1 MRAPTMTRRY
11 VAASLLLVGA
21 LATAC
26 DSLEQNPV
34 ATSSKDAVFGSES
47 GLALY
52 TNSFYNWMPDANNV
66 TQSESMTDYAARR
79 DVPQFIRPGV
89 YTPRVNDITASGQYE
104 VVALGGNVN
113 WQWTTLRSINYFLEN
128 NNNEAIP
135 EKTRA
140 NYNGIARFFR
150 AWFYFEKVKR
160 YGDVPWIDKALTV
173 DDPTLYGPRDPRT
186 VVMDHVLEDLDYAIA
201 NITNTNEGTRT
212 LITKDVALALKS
224 RVALFEGTFR
234 KYHPEFGLQASA
246 DKWLNESANAAKVLI
261 DSKRYSLY
269 TGSGPTDS
277 YRQVF
282 IRDVPIAQEV
292 LLTNLQSTA
301 LAVRHMANWI
311 FTSATTGVR
320 FSFIRPFIHTYLNI
334 DGTPFTNTPGYQTM
348 TFQQETKNRDRRLQ
362 QTIRTPGYRR
372 IQAGAQIAGPPAFT
386 YTYTGYQPIKWS
398 VDDVAMDGGSLNT
411 NAVHLFRYAEVL
423 LNYAEAKAELNQITA
438 ADWAATVGA
447 LRSRAG
453 ITGGLTALPTVA
465 DPYLQTVYFP
475 GITNPV
481 ILEIRRER
489 GIELAMEGLRF
500 YDIIRWARGPLMEM
514 EWRGIYV
521 PAANT
526 NIDLDENGTPDV
538 NFMFTNIPTN
548 QRVAG
553 VTYISVAGT
562 DFKLANG
569 TSGEI
574 VWRND
579 IPRKWDQKLYLYPIP
594 EADLLTNPAL
604 KQNPGW

>member
-1 MRAPTMTRRY
+1 MIRRY
-11 VAASLLLVGA
+11 ISLSLLLAGVLTA
-21 LATAC
+21 AC

-34 ATSSKDAVFGSES
+34 ATSSKSAVFGSES

-52 TNSFYNWMPDANNV
+52 VNSFYNWMPDANNI
-66 TQSESMTDYAARR
+66 TQSESMSDYAARR
-79 DVPQFIRPGV
+79 DVPQFIRAGV
-89 YTPRVNDITASGQYE
+89 YNPRVNDLTSSGQYE

-128 NNNEAIP
+128 NTNEVVP
-135 EKTRA
+135 ERTRA
-140 NYNGIARFFR
+140 HYNGIARFFR

-160 YGDVPWIDKALTV
+160 YGDVPWLDKPLGV
-173 DDPTLYGPRDPRT
+173 DDPALYGGRDSRA
-186 VVMDHVLEDLDYAIA
+186 VVMDRILEDLDYAIA
-201 NITNTNEGTRT
+201 NITATNEASRT
-212 LITKDVALALKS
+212 LVTKDVALALKS

-246 DKWLNESANAAKVLI
+246 DRFLNESANAAKVLI

-269 TGSGPTDS
+269 TGSGTSDS

-282 IRDVPIAQEV
+282 IREVPIAQEV
-292 LLTNLQSTA
+292 LLTNVQSTA
-301 LAVRHMANWI
+301 LAVRHIANWI

-334 DGTPFTNTPGYQTM
+334 DGTPFTNTPGYQTK
-348 TFQQETKNRDRRLQ
+348 TFQEETKNRDRRLN

-372 IQAGAQIAGPPAFT
+372 VQSGTQVFAPPAFS

-398 VDDVAMDGGSLNT
+398 TDDASMDGGSLNT

-423 LNYAEAKAELNQITA
+423 LNYAEAKAELNQLTA
-438 ADWAATVGA
+438 ADWALTVGA
-447 LRSRAG
+447 LRARAG
-453 ITGGLTALPTVA
+453 ITGGLTALPTVV
-465 DPYLQTVYFP
+465 DPYLSTVYFP
-475 GITNPV
+475 GVSDPV
-481 ILEIRRER
+481 ILEVRRDR
-489 GIELAMEGLRF
+489 GIELAMEGFRF
-500 YDIIRWARGPLMEM
+500 YDIVRWARGSLMEM

-526 NIDLDENGTPDV
+526 LIDLDESGTPDV
-538 NFMFTNIPTN
+538 YFMTVNVPTA

-574 VWRND
+574 VWRSD
-579 IPRKWDQKLYLYPIP
+579 IPRKWEQKNYLYPIP
-594 EADLLTNPAL
+594 EGDLLTNPEL

>member
-1 MRAPTMTRRY
+1 MTRQLARC
-11 VAASLLLVGA
+11 LLLAGA
-21 LATAC
+21 LVAGC

-34 ATSSKDAVFGSES
+34 ATSSNDAVFGSEN

-52 TNSFYNWMPDANNV
+52 TNSFYNWMPDANNLL
-66 TQSESMTDYAARR
+66 QSESMTDYSARR
-79 DVPQFIRPGV
+79 DVPQLIRPGV
-89 YTPRVNDITASGQYE
+89 YTARTADLTASGQYE
-104 VVALGGNVN
+104 VVALGGDVN
-113 WQWTTLRSINYFLEN
+113 WRWNTLRSINYFLASNTNQNVLERVRN
-128 NNNEAIP
+128 NH
-135 EKTRA
+135 
-140 NYNGIARFFR
+140 NGIARFFR

-160 YGDVPWIDKALTV
+160 YGDVPWIDKPLDVADSLL
-173 DDPTLYGPRDPRT
+173 LYGGRDSRT

-201 NITNTNEGTRT
+201 NISATNENSRT

-234 KYHPEFGLQASA
+234 KYHPEAGLQGTA
-246 DKWLNESANAAKVLI
+246 DKWLNESANAAKVLM

-269 TGSGPTDS
+269 TGSGTADS

-282 IRDVPIAQEV
+282 VRDAPVTQEV
-292 LLTNLQSTA
+292 ILTNTQSTT
-301 LAVRHMANWI
+301 LGVRHMANWI

-320 FSFIRPFIHTYLNI
+320 FSFIRQFINTYLNI
-334 DGTPFTNTPGYQTM
+334 DGTPFTNVAGYQTK
-348 TFQQETKNRDRRLQ
+348 TFQEETKGRDARLS
-362 QTIRTPGYRR
+362 QTIRTPGYKRL
-372 IQAGAQIAGPPAFT
+372 QAGSPIAGPPAFT
-386 YTYTGYQPIKWS
+386 YTYTGYHPIKWS
-398 VDDVAMDGGSLNT
+398 VDDVAMDGGQLNT

-423 LNYAEAKAELNQITA
+423 LNYAEAKAELGQLTA
-438 ADWAATVGA
+438 ADWAATIGA
-447 LRSRAG
+447 LRARAG
-453 ITGGLTALPTVA
+453 ITGGLTALPTTV
-465 DPYLQTVYFP
+465 DPYLQSVYFP
-475 GITNPV
+475 DVSNPV

-500 YDIIRWARGPLMEM
+500 YDIVRWKHGELMEM

-538 NFMFTNIPTN
+538 NFFTVNPTT
-548 QRVAG
+548 RVNG

-574 VWRND
+574 VWRSD
-579 IPRKWDQKLYLYPIP
+579 IPRKWDQKDYLYPIP
-594 EADLLTNPAL
+594 ESDLLTNPNL

>member
-1 MRAPTMTRRY
+1 MTRRY
-11 VAASLLLVGA
+11 IPLCFALAGA
-21 LATAC
+21 LLAGC

-34 ATSSKDAVFGSES
+34 ATSSKDAVFSSEN

-52 TNSFYNWMPDANNV
+52 VNSFYNWMPDANNI
-66 TQSESMTDYAARR
+66 TQSESMSDYAARR
-79 DVPQFIRPGV
+79 DVPQFIRPGA
-89 YTPRVNDITASGQYE
+89 YSPRVNDLTSSGQYE

-113 WQWTTLRSINYFLEN
+113 WQWTTLRSINYFLAN
-128 NNNEAIP
+128 NTDETVP
-135 EKTRA
+135 QRA
-140 NYNGIARFFR
+140 RDNYNGIARFFR

-160 YGDVPWIDKALTV
+160 YGDVPWIDKPLAV
-173 DDPTLYGPRDPRT
+173 EDPALYGGRDSRS
-186 VVMDHVLEDLDYAIA
+186 VVMDKIMEDLDFAIA
-201 NITNTNEGTRT
+201 NITATNEGSRT
-212 LITKDVALALKS
+212 LITKDVALALKA

-234 KYHPEFGLQASA
+234 KYHPEFGLQSSA
-246 DKWLNESANAAKVLI
+246 PKFLNEAASSAKVLI

-269 TGSGPTDS
+269 TGSGVNDS

-282 IRDVPIAQEV
+282 IREAPITQEV
-292 LLTNLQSTA
+292 LLTNVQSTA

-320 FSFIRPFIHTYLNI
+320 FSFIRPFINTYLNI
-334 DGTPFTNTPGYQTM
+334 DGTPFTDLAGYQTK
-348 TFQQETKNRDRRLQ
+348 TFQEETQNRDRRLN

-372 IQAGAQIAGPPAFT
+372 VQSGAQVFAPPAFT

-398 VDDVAMDGGSLNT
+398 TDDASMDGGSLNT

-423 LNYAEAKAELNQITA
+423 LNYAEAKAELGQLTDA
-438 ADWAATVGA
+438 EWATTVGA
-447 LRSRAG
+447 LRARAG
-453 ITGGLTALPTVA
+453 ITGGIATKPTVV
-465 DPYLQTVYFP
+465 DPYLKAVYFP
-475 GITNPV
+475 DISDPV
-481 ILEIRRER
+481 ILEIRRDR
-489 GIELAMEGLRF
+489 GIELAMEGFRF
-500 YDIIRWARGPLMEM
+500 YDVVRWARGPLMEM

-521 PAANT
+521 PQANT
-526 NIDLDENGTPDV
+526 NIDLDLNGTPDV
-538 NFMFTNIPTN
+538 NFMAVNIPTN

-553 VTYISVAGT
+553 VTYISVSGA

-574 VWRND
+574 VWRSD

-594 EADLLTNPAL
+594 ESDLLTNPEL

>member
-1 MRAPTMTRRY
+1 MTRRILT
-11 VAASLLLVGA
+11 VSLLLAGA
-21 LATAC
+21 LAAGC

-34 ATSSKDAVFGSES
+34 ATSSKSAVFGSEN

-52 TNSFYNWMPDANNV
+52 TNSFYDWMPNANNLL
-66 TQSESMTDYAARR
+66 QSESMSDYAARR

-89 YTPRVNDITASGQYE
+89 YNPRVNDITASGQYE

-113 WQWTTLRSINYFLEN
+113 WQWTTLRSINYFLAN
-128 NNNEAIP
+128 NTNEAIP
-135 EKTRA
+135 ERVRN

-160 YGDVPWIDKALTV
+160 YGDVPWIDKPLDV
-173 DDPTLYGPRDPRT
+173 EDPALYGPRDSRT
-186 VVMDHVLEDLDYAIA
+186 VVMDKVLEDLDYAIA
-201 NITNTNEGTRT
+201 NISATNDASRT
-212 LITKDVALALKS
+212 LVTKDVALALKS

-234 KYHPEFGLQASA
+234 KYHPEFSLQGTA
-246 DKWLNESANAAKVLI
+246 DKWLNEAVTSSKALI
-261 DSKRYSLY
+261 DGNRYSLY
-269 TGSGPTDS
+269 TGSGTGDS
-277 YRQVF
+277 YRQLF

-292 LLTNLQSTA
+292 MLTNLQSTP

-320 FSFIRPFIHTYLNI
+320 FSFIRPFINTYLNI
-334 DGTPFTNTPGYQTM
+334 DGTPFTDTPGYQTK
-348 TFQQETKNRDRRLQ
+348 TFQEETKNRDRRLS
-362 QTIRTPGYRR
+362 QTIRTPGYKR
-372 IQAGAQIAGPPAFT
+372 IQSGAQIPGPPAFT

-423 LNYAEAKAELNQITA
+423 LNYAEARAELGQITN
-438 ADWAATVGA
+438 ADWALTVGA
-447 LRSRAG
+447 LRARAG
-453 ITGGLTALPTVA
+453 ITGGLTTLPTVA
-465 DPYLQTVYFP
+465 DPYLTSVYFP

-481 ILEIRRER
+481 ILEIRRDR

-500 YDIIRWARGPLMEM
+500 YDIVRWARGPLMEM

-521 PAANT
+521 PQANQ

-553 VTYISVAGT
+553 VTYIAVSGQ

-579 IPRKWDQKLYLYPIP
+579 VPRKWEQKNYLYPIP
-594 EADLLTNPAL
+594 EGDLLTNPEL

>member
-1 MRAPTMTRRY
+1 MTRRFFS
-11 VAASLLLVGA
+11 VSLLLAGV
-21 LATAC
+21 LAAGC

-34 ATSSKDAVFGSES
+34 ATSSKDAVFGSEN

-52 TNSFYNWMPDANNV
+52 ANSFYNWMPDANNLL
-66 TQSESMTDYAARR
+66 QSESMSDYAARR

-89 YTPRVNDITASGQYE
+89 YNPRVADITASGQYE

-113 WQWTTLRSINYFLEN
+113 WQWTTLRSINYFLAN
-128 NNNEAIP
+128 NTNEAIP
-135 EKTRA
+135 ERVRN

-160 YGDVPWIDKALTV
+160 YGDVPWIDKALGV
-173 DDPTLYGPRDPRT
+173 DDPALYGPRDSRAA
-186 VVMDHVLEDLDYAIA
+186 VMDKVLEDLDYAIA
-201 NITNTNEGTRT
+201 NISATNEASRT

-234 KYHPEFGLQASA
+234 KYHPEFGLQGTA
-246 DKWLNESANAAKVLI
+246 DKWLNEAVSASKVLI
-261 DSKRYSLY
+261 DGKRYSLY
-269 TGSGPTDS
+269 TGSGTADS
-277 YRQVF
+277 YRQLF

-292 LLTNLQSTA
+292 LLTNVQSTP

-320 FSFIRPFIHTYLNI
+320 FSFIRPFINTYLNI
-334 DGTPFTNTPGYQTM
+334 DGTPFTNTPGYQTK
-348 TFQQETKNRDRRLQ
+348 TFQEETKNRDRRLS
-362 QTIRTPGYRR
+362 QTIRTPGYKR
-372 IQAGAQIAGPPAFT
+372 IQSGAQIPGPPAFT

-423 LNYAEAKAELNQITA
+423 LNYAEAKAELGQLTDA
-438 ADWAATVGA
+438 EWALTVGA
-447 LRSRAG
+447 LRARAG
-453 ITGGLTALPTVA
+453 ITGGLTTLPTVA
-465 DPYLQTVYFP
+465 DPYLTSVYFP
-475 GITNPV
+475 GITSPV
-481 ILEIRRER
+481 ILEVRRER

-500 YDIIRWARGPLMEM
+500 YDIVRWARGPLMEL

-521 PAANT
+521 PQANQ

-538 NFMFTNIPTN
+538 NFMATNIPTN

-553 VTYISVAGT
+553 VTYISVSGT

-579 IPRKWDQKLYLYPIP
+579 IPRKWDQKNYLYPIP
-594 EADLLTNPAL
+594 EGDLLTNPQL

>member
-1 MRAPTMTRRY
+1 MTRRHLPL
-11 VAASLLLVGA
+11 ALLLAGA
-21 LATAC
+21 LAAGC

-34 ATSSKDAVFGSES
+34 ATSSKAAVFGSEN

-52 TNSFYNWMPDANNV
+52 ANSFYNWMPDANNI

-89 YTPRVNDITASGQYE
+89 YSPRVTDITASGQYE
-104 VVALGGNVN
+104 VVALGGDVN
-113 WQWTTLRSINYFLEN
+113 WRWNTLRSINYFLAN
-128 NNNEAIP
+128 NTGP
-135 EKTRA
+135 EVSDVRRA

-160 YGDVPWIDKALTV
+160 YGDVPWIDKPLDVSDSTI
-173 DDPTLYGPRDPRT
+173 LYGGRDSRT

-201 NITNTNEGTRT
+201 NIASTNEGTRT

-234 KYHPEFGLQASA
+234 KYHPEANLQSTA
-246 DKWLNESANAAKVLI
+246 DKWLNESANAAKVLM
-261 DSKRYSLY
+261 DSRRYSLY
-269 TGSGPTDS
+269 TGSGVADS

-282 IRDVPIAQEV
+282 IREAPVTQEV
-292 LLTNLQSTA
+292 LLTNVQSTA
-301 LAVRHMANWI
+301 LAVRHQANWI

-320 FSFIRPFIHTYLNI
+320 FSFIRQFIHTYLNI
-334 DGTPFTNTPGYQTM
+334 DGTPFTNVPGYQTK
-348 TFQQETKNRDRRLQ
+348 TFQEETKGRDARLA
-362 QTIRTPGYRR
+362 QTIRTPGYKRL
-372 IQAGAQIAGPPAFT
+372 QSGSQIPGPPAFT
-386 YTYTGYQPIKWS
+386 YTYTGYHPIKWS

-423 LNYAEAKAELNQITA
+423 LNYAEAKAELGQITA

-447 LRSRAG
+447 TRARAG
-453 ITGGLTALPTVA
+453 ITGGLTALPTVV

-500 YDIIRWARGPLMEM
+500 YDIVRWSRGQLMEL

-521 PAANT
+521 PQANQ

-538 NFMFTNIPTN
+538 YFYTVNPANRP
-548 QRVAG
+548 AG
-553 VTYISVAGT
+553 ITFISVTGT

-579 IPRKWDQKLYLYPIP
+579 IPRKWDQKNYLYPIP
-594 EADLLTNPAL
+594 ESDLLTNPNL

>member
-1 MRAPTMTRRY
+1 MTRRY
-11 VAASLLLVGA
+11 ITLCLLLVGA
-21 LATAC
+21 LASGC

-34 ATSSKDAVFGSES
+34 ATSSKDAVFGSEN

-52 TNSFYNWMPDANNV
+52 ANSFYNWMPDANNI
-66 TQSESMTDYAARR
+66 TSAESMSDYAARR

-89 YTPRVNDITASGQYE
+89 YNSRVTDLTSTGQYE

-113 WQWTTLRSINYFLEN
+113 WQWTTLRSINYFLVN
-128 NNNEAIP
+128 NTDEAVL
-135 EKTRA
+135 ERVRN

-160 YGDVPWIDKALTV
+160 YGDVPWIDKPLDVT
-173 DDPTLYGPRDPRT
+173 DSTLYRGRDSRT
-186 VVMDHVLEDLDYAIA
+186 VVMDHVLEDLDFAIA
-201 NITNTNEGTRT
+201 NITSTNEGSRS

-234 KYHPEFGLQASA
+234 KYHPEVALQNTA
-246 DKWLNESANAAKVLI
+246 DKWLNESASAAKALM

-292 LLTNLQSTA
+292 LLTAVQSTT
-301 LAVRHMANWI
+301 LAVRHQANWI
-311 FTSATTGVR
+311 YTSATTGVR
-320 FSFIRPFIHTYLNI
+320 FSFIRQFIHTYLNI
-334 DGTPFTNTPGYQTM
+334 DGTPFTDVAGYQTK
-348 TFQQETKNRDRRLQ
+348 TFQDETKNRDRRLS
-362 QTIRTPGYRR
+362 QTIRTPGYKR
-372 IQAGAQIAGPPAFT
+372 IQSGAQIAGPPAFT
-386 YTYTGYQPIKWS
+386 YTYTGYHPIKFS

-423 LNYAEAKAELNQITA
+423 LNYAEAKAELGTLTA
-438 ADWAATVGA
+438 PEWAETVGA
-447 LRSRAG
+447 LRARAG
-453 ITGGLTALPTVA
+453 ITGGLTTLPTTA
-465 DPYLQTVYFP
+465 DPYIKSVYFP
-475 GITNPV
+475 DISNPV
-481 ILEIRRER
+481 ILEVRRER

-500 YDIIRWARGPLMEM
+500 YDIVRWARGPLMEM

-521 PAANT
+521 PAANQ

-538 NFMFTNIPTN
+538 YFYTVNPANRP
-548 QRVAG
+548 AG
-553 VTYISVAGT
+553 ITFLPVTGT
-562 DFKLANG
+562 DFKLASG

-579 IPRKWDQKLYLYPIP
+579 IPRKWEPKMYLYPIP

>member
-1 MRAPTMTRRY
+1 MIRRHISTY
-11 VAASLLLVGA
+11 LLLASA
-21 LATAC
+21 LTAGC

-52 TNSFYNWMPDANNV
+52 VNSFYNWMPDANNL
-66 TQSESMTDYAARR
+66 TQSESMADYAARR
-79 DVPQFIRPGV
+79 DVPQFIRSGV
-89 YTPRVNDITASGQYE
+89 YNARVSDLTSSGQYE

-113 WQWTTLRSINYFLEN
+113 WQWTTLRSINYFLAN
-128 NNNEAIP
+128 NTNETVP
-135 EKTRA
+135 ERVRA
-140 NYNGIARFFR
+140 NYSGIARFFR

-160 YGDVPWIDKALTV
+160 YGDVPWLETPLGV
-173 DDPTLYGPRDPRT
+173 DDPALYGGRDSRAL
-186 VVMDHVLEDLDYAIA
+186 VMDKILEDLDYAIA
-201 NITNTNEGTRT
+201 NISATNEGSRT

-234 KYHPEFGLQASA
+234 KYHPEFGLQTSA
-246 DKWLNESANAAKVLI
+246 DKFLNESANAAKVLI
-261 DSKRYSLY
+261 DGKRYSLY
-269 TGSGPTDS
+269 TGSGVNDS

-292 LLTNLQSTA
+292 LLTNVQSTA

-334 DGTPFTNTPGYQTM
+334 DGTPFTSLAGYQTK
-348 TFQQETKNRDRRLQ
+348 TFQEETKNRDRRLN

-372 IQAGAQIAGPPAFT
+372 LQSGAQVAAPPAFT

-398 VDDVAMDGGSLNT
+398 TDDASMDGGSLNT

-423 LNYAEAKAELNQITA
+423 LNYAEAKAEMNQLTA
-438 ADWAATVGA
+438 ADWALTVGA
-447 LRSRAG
+447 LRARAG

-465 DPYLQTVYFP
+465 DPYLSTVYFP
-475 GITNPV
+475 GVSNPV
-481 ILEIRRER
+481 ILEVRRDR

-500 YDIIRWARGPLMEM
+500 YDIVRWARGPLMEM

-521 PAANT
+521 PQANT

-538 NFMFTNIPTN
+538 NFMAVNVPTA

-562 DFKLANG
+562 DFKLASG

-579 IPRKWDQKLYLYPIP
+579 IPRKWEQKNYLYPIP
-594 EADLLTNPAL
+594 EGDLLTNPAL

>member
-1 MRAPTMTRRY
+1 MIMIRRNI
-11 VAASLLLVGA
+11 STWLLLAGV
-21 LATAC
+21 LTAGC

-52 TNSFYNWMPDANNV
+52 ANSFYNWMPNANNV
-66 TQSESMTDYAARR
+66 TQSESMSDYAARR
-79 DVPQFIRPGV
+79 DVPQFIRSGV
-89 YTPRVNDITASGQYE
+89 YNSRVSDLTSSGQYE
-104 VVALGGNVN
+104 VVALGGDVN
-113 WQWTTLRSINYFLEN
+113 WGWNTLRSINYFLVN
-128 NNNEAIP
+128 NTDESVPERARNN
-135 EKTRA
+135 
-140 NYNGIARFFR
+140 YSGIARFFR

-160 YGDVPWIDKALTV
+160 YGDVPWIDTPLGV
-173 DDPTLYGPRDPRT
+173 EDPALYGGRDSRT
-186 VVMDHVLEDLDYAIA
+186 VVMDRILEDLDFAIA
-201 NITNTNEGTRT
+201 NISATNEGSRT

-246 DKWLNESANAAKVLI
+246 DRFLNESAAAAQVLI

-292 LLTNLQSTA
+292 LLTNVQSTT
-301 LAVRHMANWI
+301 LAVRHQANWI

-334 DGTPFTNTPGYQTM
+334 DGTPFTDVAGYETK
-348 TFQQETKNRDRRLQ
+348 TFQEETKNRDLRLN
-362 QTIRTPGYRR
+362 QTIRVPGYRR
-372 IQAGAQIAGPPAFT
+372 LQSGAQVAAPPAFT

-398 VDDVAMDGGSLNT
+398 TDDASMDGGSLNT
-411 NAVHLFRYAEVL
+411 NAIHLFRYAEVL
-423 LNYAEAKAELNQITA
+423 LNYAEAKAELGTITD
-438 ADWAATVGA
+438 ADWALTVGA
-447 LRSRAG
+447 LRARAG
-453 ITGGLTALPTVA
+453 ITGGLATLPTVV
-465 DPYLQTVYFP
+465 DPYLKAVYFP
-475 GITNPV
+475 DVASPV
-481 ILEIRRER
+481 ILEIRRDR
-489 GIELAMEGLRF
+489 GIELAMEGFRF
-500 YDIIRWARGPLMEM
+500 YDIVRWARGPLMEM

-521 PAANT
+521 PQANT

-538 NFMFTNIPTN
+538 NFMAVNVPTA

-574 VWRND
+574 VWRSD
-579 IPRKWDQKLYLYPIP
+579 IPRTWEQKNYLYPIP
-594 EADLLTNPAL
+594 EDDLLTNPAL
-604 KQNPGW
+604 EQNPGW

>member
-1 MRAPTMTRRY
+1 MIMIRRY
-11 VAASLLLVGA
+11 ISLSLLLAGVLTA
-21 LATAC
+21 AC

-34 ATSSKDAVFGSES
+34 ATSSKSAVFGSES

-52 TNSFYNWMPDANNV
+52 VNSFYNWMPDANNI
-66 TQSESMTDYAARR
+66 TQSESMSDYAARR
-79 DVPQFIRPGV
+79 DVPQFIRAGV
-89 YTPRVNDITASGQYE
+89 YNPRVNDLTSSGQYE

-128 NNNEAIP
+128 NTNEVVP
-135 EKTRA
+135 ERTRA
-140 NYNGIARFFR
+140 HYNGIARFFR

-160 YGDVPWIDKALTV
+160 YGDVPWLDKPLGV
-173 DDPTLYGPRDPRT
+173 DDPALYGGRDSRA
-186 VVMDHVLEDLDYAIA
+186 VVMDRILEDLDYAIA
-201 NITNTNEGTRT
+201 NITATNEASRT
-212 LITKDVALALKS
+212 LVTKDVALALKS

-246 DKWLNESANAAKVLI
+246 DRFLNESANAAKVLI

-269 TGSGPTDS
+269 TGSGTSDS

-282 IRDVPIAQEV
+282 IREVPIAQEV
-292 LLTNLQSTA
+292 LLTNVQSTA
-301 LAVRHMANWI
+301 LAVRHIANWI

-334 DGTPFTNTPGYQTM
+334 DGTPFTNTPGYQTK
-348 TFQQETKNRDRRLQ
+348 TFQEETKNRDRRLN

-372 IQAGAQIAGPPAFT
+372 VQSGTQVFAPPAFS
-386 YTYTGYQPIKWS
+386 YTYTGYHPIKWS
-398 VDDVAMDGGSLNT
+398 TDDASMDGGSLNT

-423 LNYAEAKAELNQITA
+423 LNYAEAKAELNQLTA
-438 ADWAATVGA
+438 ADWALTVGA
-447 LRSRAG
+447 LRARAG
-453 ITGGLTALPTVA
+453 ITGGLTALPTVV
-465 DPYLQTVYFP
+465 DPYLSTVYFP
-475 GITNPV
+475 GVSDPV
-481 ILEIRRER
+481 ILEVRRDR
-489 GIELAMEGLRF
+489 GIELAMEGFRF
-500 YDIIRWARGPLMEM
+500 YDIVRWARGSLMEM

-526 NIDLDENGTPDV
+526 LIDLDESGTPDV
-538 NFMFTNIPTN
+538 YFMTVNVPTA

-574 VWRND
+574 VWRSD
-579 IPRKWDQKLYLYPIP
+579 IPRKWEQKNYLYPIP
-594 EADLLTNPAL
+594 EGDLLTNPEL

>member
-1 MRAPTMTRRY
+1 MMTRRNLTLC
-11 VAASLLLVGA
+11 LLLAGA
-21 LATAC
+21 ITTGC
-26 DSLEQNPV
+26 DTLEQNPV

-47 GLALY
+47 GLSLY
-52 TNSFYNWMPDANNV
+52 TNSFYNWMPDANNI
-66 TQSESMTDYAARR
+66 TQSESMADYAARR

-89 YTPRVNDITASGQYE
+89 YNPRVSDLTSSGQYE

-113 WQWTTLRSINYFLEN
+113 WQWTTLRSINYFLVN
-128 NNNEAIP
+128 NTDADVLER
-135 EKTRA
+135 TRN

-160 YGDVPWIDKALTV
+160 YGDVPWIETPLAV
-173 DDPTLYGPRDPRT
+173 DDPALYGPRDPRT
-186 VVMDHVLEDLDYAIA
+186 VVMDKILADLDYAIA
-201 NITNTNEGTRT
+201 NIVATNEGSRT
-212 LITKDVALALKS
+212 MITKDVALALKS

-234 KYHPEFGLQASA
+234 KYHPEFGLQSSA
-246 DKWLNESANAAKVLI
+246 DRFLNEAANAAKVLI
-261 DSKRYSLY
+261 DSRRYSLY
-269 TGSGPTDS
+269 TGSGVNDS

-292 LLTNLQSTA
+292 LLTNVQSTA
-301 LAVRHMANWI
+301 LAVRHQANWI

-320 FSFIRPFIHTYLNI
+320 FSFIRPFINTYLNI
-334 DGTPFTNTPGYQTM
+334 DGTPFTSLAGYQTK
-348 TFQQETKNRDRRLQ
+348 TFQEETKNRDRRLS

-372 IQAGAQIAGPPAFT
+372 IQSGAQIAGPPAFT

-423 LNYAEAKAELNQITA
+423 LNYAEAKAELGQLTD

-447 LRSRAG
+447 LRARAG
-453 ITGGLTALPTVA
+453 ITGGLTTVPTVV
-465 DPYLQTVYFP
+465 DQYLKSVYFP
-475 GITNPV
+475 DVNSAA
-481 ILEIRRER
+481 ILEVRRDR
-489 GIELAMEGLRF
+489 GIELAMEGFRF
-500 YDIIRWARGPLMEM
+500 YDIVRWARGQLMEM

-521 PAANT
+521 PQANT

-538 NFMFTNIPTN
+538 NFMVTNVPTA

-574 VWRND
+574 IWRND
-579 IPRKWDQKLYLYPIP
+579 IPRKWEQKNYLYPIP
-594 EADLLTNPAL
+594 ESDLLTNPAL

>member
-1 MRAPTMTRRY
+1 MTRRFTL
-11 VAASLLLVGA
+11 AALLLTGVLSAG
-21 LATAC
+21 C

-34 ATSSKDAVFGSES
+34 ATSSKDAVFGSEN

-52 TNSFYNWMPDANNV
+52 ANSFYNWMPDANNI

-89 YTPRVNDITASGQYE
+89 YTPRVTDITASGQYE

-113 WQWTTLRSINYFLEN
+113 WQWTTLRSINYFLAN
-128 NNNEAIP
+128 NTNEAIP
-135 EKTRA
+135 ERVRN

-160 YGDVPWIDKALTV
+160 YGDVPWIDKALAV
-173 DDPTLYGPRDPRT
+173 DDPALYGPRDPRT
-186 VVMDHVLEDLDYAIA
+186 LVMDKVLEDLDYAIA
-201 NITNTNEGTRT
+201 NISATNEASRT

-234 KYHPEFGLQASA
+234 KYHPEFGLQGTA
-246 DKWLNESANAAKVLI
+246 DKWLNEAVSSSKVLI

-269 TGSGPTDS
+269 TGSGTADS

-292 LLTNLQSTA
+292 LLTNVQSTP

-334 DGTPFTNTPGYQTM
+334 DGTPFTDTPGYQTK
-348 TFQQETKNRDRRLQ
+348 TFQEETKNRDRRLS
-362 QTIRTPGYRR
+362 QTIRTPGYKR
-372 IQAGAQIAGPPAFT
+372 IQSGAQIPGPPAFT
-386 YTYTGYQPIKWS
+386 YTYTGYHPIKWS

-423 LNYAEAKAELNQITA
+423 LNYAEARAELGQLTDA
-438 ADWAATVGA
+438 EWALTVGA
-447 LRSRAG
+447 LRARAG
-453 ITGGLTALPTVA
+453 ITGGLNTLPTVA
-465 DPYLQTVYFP
+465 DPYLTSVYFP

-481 ILEIRRER
+481 ILEVRRDR

-500 YDIIRWARGPLMEM
+500 YDIVRWARGSLMEM

-521 PAANT
+521 PQANQ

-538 NFMFTNIPTN
+538 NFMATNIPTN

-553 VTYISVAGT
+553 VTYISVSGT

-579 IPRKWDQKLYLYPIP
+579 LPRKWDQKNYLYPIP
-594 EADLLTNPAL
+594 EGDLLTNPQL

>member
-1 MRAPTMTRRY
+1 MIRRY
-11 VAASLLLVGA
+11 IPLYLLLAGA
-21 LATAC
+21 LAGC
-26 DSLEQNPV
+26 DSLEQHPV
-34 ATSSKDAVFGSES
+34 ATSSKDAVFSSEN

-52 TNSFYNWMPDANNV
+52 TNSFYNWMPDANNI
-66 TQSESMTDYAARR
+66 TASESMSDYAARR

-89 YTPRVNDITASGQYE
+89 YNARVTDITSTGQYE

-113 WQWTTLRSINYFLEN
+113 WGWTTLRSINYFLVN
-128 NNNEAIP
+128 NTDPNLSERARNN
-135 EKTRA
+135 
-140 NYNGIARFFR
+140 YSGIARFFR

-160 YGDVPWIDKALTV
+160 YGDVPWIDRPLDVSDSA
-173 DDPTLYGPRDPRT
+173 LYGGRDSRA
-186 VVMDHVLEDLDYAIA
+186 VVMDHILEDLDFAIA
-201 NITNTNEGTRT
+201 NISATNENSRT

-234 KYHPEFGLQASA
+234 KYHPEFGLQSSADRFLTASA
-246 DKWLNESANAAKVLI
+246 SAAKVLI
-261 DSKRYSLY
+261 DSRRYSLY
-269 TGSGPTDS
+269 TGSGVGDS

-282 IRDVPIAQEV
+282 VRDAPITQEV
-292 LLTNLQSTA
+292 LLTNTQSTA
-301 LAVRHMANWI
+301 LAVRHQANWI

-334 DGTPFTNTPGYQTM
+334 DGTPFTSRAGYQTM
-348 TFQQETKNRDRRLQ
+348 TFQDETKNRDRRLS

-386 YTYTGYQPIKWS
+386 YTFTGYHPIKWS

-423 LNYAEAKAELNQITA
+423 LNYAEAQAELGQFTA

-447 LRSRAG
+447 LRARAG
-453 ITGGLTALPTVA
+453 ITGGLTALPTVV
-465 DPYLQTVYFP
+465 DPYLRSVYFP
-475 GITNPV
+475 DVSNPV
-481 ILEIRRER
+481 ILEVRRER

-500 YDIIRWARGPLMEM
+500 YDIVRWARGALMEM

-538 NFMFTNIPTN
+538 NFMAVNIPTA

-553 VTYISVAGT
+553 VTYLAVTGT
-562 DFKLANG
+562 DFKLSNG
-569 TSGEI
+569 TSGEL

-579 IPRKWDQKLYLYPIP
+579 IPRKWEQKNYLYPIP
-594 EADLLTNPAL
+594 EGDLLTNPAL

>member
-1 MRAPTMTRRY
+1 MIMIRRNI
-11 VAASLLLVGA
+11 SSWLLLAGV
-21 LATAC
+21 LTAGC

-52 TNSFYNWMPDANNV
+52 TNSFYNWMPSANNV
-66 TQSESMTDYAARR
+66 TQSESMSDYAARR
-79 DVPQFIRPGV
+79 DVPQFIRSGV
-89 YTPRVNDITASGQYE
+89 YNARVSDLTSSGQYE
-104 VVALGGNVN
+104 VVALGGDVN
-113 WQWTTLRSINYFLEN
+113 WGWNTLRSINYFLVN
-128 NNNEAIP
+128 NTDESVPERARNN
-135 EKTRA
+135 
-140 NYNGIARFFR
+140 YSGIARFFR

-160 YGDVPWIDKALTV
+160 YGDVPWIDTPLGV
-173 DDPTLYGPRDPRT
+173 DDPALYGGRDSRA
-186 VVMDHVLEDLDYAIA
+186 VVMDRILEDLDYAIA
-201 NITNTNEGTRT
+201 NISATNEGSRT
-212 LITKDVALALKS
+212 MITKDVALALKS

-246 DKWLNESANAAKVLI
+246 DRFLNESVNAAQVLI

-292 LLTNLQSTA
+292 LLTNVQSTT
-301 LAVRHMANWI
+301 LAVRHQANWI

-334 DGTPFTNTPGYQTM
+334 DGTPFTDVAGYETK
-348 TFQQETKNRDRRLQ
+348 TFQEETKNRDLRLN
-362 QTIRTPGYRR
+362 QTIRVPGYRR
-372 IQAGAQIAGPPAFT
+372 LQSGAQVAAPPAFT

-398 VDDVAMDGGSLNT
+398 TDDASMDGGSLNT
-411 NAVHLFRYAEVL
+411 NAIHLFRYAEVL
-423 LNYAEAKAELNQITA
+423 LNYAEAKAELGTITD
-438 ADWAATVGA
+438 ADWALTVGA
-447 LRSRAG
+447 LRERAG
-453 ITGGLTALPTVA
+453 ITGGLATLPTVV
-465 DPYLQTVYFP
+465 DPYLQAVYFP
-475 GITNPV
+475 DVASPV
-481 ILEIRRER
+481 ILEIRRDR
-489 GIELAMEGLRF
+489 GIELAMEGFRF
-500 YDIIRWARGPLMEM
+500 YDIVRWARGPLMQM

-521 PAANT
+521 PQANT

-538 NFMFTNIPTN
+538 NFMAVNVPTA

-574 VWRND
+574 VWRSD
-579 IPRKWDQKLYLYPIP
+579 IPRQWEQKNYLYPIP
-594 EADLLTNPAL
+594 EGDLLTNPAL
-604 KQNPGW
+604 EQNPGW

>member
-1 MRAPTMTRRY
+1 MTRRFFT
-11 VAASLLLVGA
+11 VSLLLAGA
-21 LATAC
+21 LAAGC

-52 TNSFYNWMPDANNV
+52 ANSFYNWMPDANNIL
-66 TQSESMTDYAARR
+66 QSESMTDYAARR

-89 YTPRVNDITASGQYE
+89 YTPRVSDITASGQYE

-135 EKTRA
+135 ERVRN

-160 YGDVPWIDKALTV
+160 YGDVPWIDKALGV
-173 DDPTLYGPRDPRT
+173 EDPALYGPRDSRAM
-186 VVMDHVLEDLDYAIA
+186 VMDKVLEDLDYAIA
-201 NITNTNEGTRT
+201 NISATNEASRT

-234 KYHPEFGLQASA
+234 KYHPEFGLQGTA
-246 DKWLNESANAAKVLI
+246 DKWLTEAVTSSKALI

-277 YRQVF
+277 YRQLF

-292 LLTNLQSTA
+292 LLTNVQSTP

-320 FSFIRPFIHTYLNI
+320 FSFIRPFINTYLNI
-334 DGTPFTNTPGYQTM
+334 DGTPFTNTPGYQTK
-348 TFQQETKNRDRRLQ
+348 TFQEETKNRDRRLS
-362 QTIRTPGYRR
+362 QTIRTPGYKR

-423 LNYAEAKAELNQITA
+423 LNYAEARAELGQITD
-438 ADWAATVGA
+438 ADWALTVGA

-453 ITGGLTALPTVA
+453 ITGGLTTLPTVA
-465 DPYLQTVYFP
+465 DPYLTSVYFP

-481 ILEIRRER
+481 ILEVRRER

-500 YDIIRWARGPLMEM
+500 YDIVRWARGSLMEM

-521 PAANT
+521 PQANQ

-538 NFMFTNIPTN
+538 NFMVTNIPTN

-553 VTYISVAGT
+553 VTYIAVSGT

-579 IPRKWDQKLYLYPIP
+579 VPRKWDQKNYLYPIP
-594 EADLLTNPAL
+594 EGDLLTNPAL

>member
-1 MRAPTMTRRY
+1 MTRRFFP
-11 VAASLLLVGA
+11 LLVLLAGA
-21 LATAC
+21 LAVGATGC
-26 DSLEQNPV
+26 DQLEQNPV

-52 TNSFYNWMPDANNV
+52 TNSFYNWMPDANNLL
-66 TQSESMTDYAARR
+66 QSESMSDYAARR
-79 DVPQFIRPGV
+79 DVPQFVRPGV
-89 YTPRVNDITASGQYE
+89 YNPRVNDLTSTGQYE
-104 VVALGGNVN
+104 VVALGGDVN
-113 WQWTTLRSINYFLEN
+113 WRWNTLRSINYFLVN
-128 NNNEAIP
+128 NVDTDVP
-135 EKTRA
+135 ERVRN

-160 YGDVPWIDKALTV
+160 YGDVPWFDKPLDVTDSA
-173 DDPTLYGPRDPRT
+173 LYGGRDSR
-186 VVMDHVLEDLDYAIA
+186 VLVMDKVMEDLDYAIA
-201 NITNTNEGTRT
+201 NITATNENSRT

-234 KYHPEFGLQASA
+234 KYHPEFGLQGSDRFLNDAASA
-246 DKWLNESANAAKVLI
+246 AKILI
-261 DSKRYSLY
+261 DSRRYSLY
-269 TGSGPTDS
+269 TGSGVNDS

-282 IRDVPIAQEV
+282 TRDAPVAQEV
-292 LLTNLQSTA
+292 LLTVLQSTA
-301 LAVRHMANWI
+301 LGVRHQANWI

-320 FSFIRPFIHTYLNI
+320 FSFIRQFVNTYLNI
-334 DGTPFTNTPGYQTM
+334 DGTPFTSRPGYETM
-348 TFQQETKNRDRRLQ
+348 TFQEETKNRDRRLS

-372 IQAGAQIAGPPAFT
+372 IQAGAQIPGPPAFT
-386 YTYTGYQPIKWS
+386 YTYTGYHPIKWS
-398 VDDVAMDGGSLNT
+398 VDDVAMDGGALNT

-423 LNYAEAKAELNQITA
+423 LNYAEAKAELGQLTD

-447 LRSRAG
+447 TRARAG
-453 ITGGLTALPTVA
+453 ITGGLTTKPTVA
-465 DPYLQTVYFP
+465 DPYLKNVYFP
-475 GITNPV
+475 GVSDPS

-489 GIELAMEGLRF
+489 GIELAMEGFRF
-500 YDIIRWARGPLMEM
+500 YDIVRWARGALMEM

-521 PAANT
+521 PQANV

-538 NFMFTNIPTN
+538 NFMLVNVPTA
-548 QRVAG
+548 QRVPG

-569 TSGEI
+569 SSGEI

-579 IPRKWDQKLYLYPIP
+579 IPRKWEQKNYLYPIP

>member
-1 MRAPTMTRRY
+1 MTRRILT
-11 VAASLLLVGA
+11 VSLLLAGA
-21 LATAC
+21 LAAGC

-34 ATSSKDAVFGSES
+34 ATSSKSAVFGSEN

-52 TNSFYNWMPDANNV
+52 TNSFYDWMPNANNLL
-66 TQSESMTDYAARR
+66 QSESMSDYAARR

-89 YTPRVNDITASGQYE
+89 YNPRVNDITASGQYE

-113 WQWTTLRSINYFLEN
+113 WQWTTLRSINYFLTN
-128 NNNEAIP
+128 NTNEAIP
-135 EKTRA
+135 ERVRN

-160 YGDVPWIDKALTV
+160 YGDVPWIDKPLDV
-173 DDPTLYGPRDPRT
+173 EDPALYGPRDSRT
-186 VVMDHVLEDLDYAIA
+186 VVMDKVLEDLDYAIA
-201 NITNTNEGTRT
+201 NISATNDASRT
-212 LITKDVALALKS
+212 LVTKDVALALKS

-234 KYHPEFGLQASA
+234 KYHPEFSLQGTA
-246 DKWLNESANAAKVLI
+246 DKWLNEAVTSSKALI
-261 DSKRYSLY
+261 DGNRYSLY
-269 TGSGPTDS
+269 TGSGTGDS
-277 YRQVF
+277 YRQLF

-292 LLTNLQSTA
+292 MLTNLQSTP

-320 FSFIRPFIHTYLNI
+320 FSFIRPFINTYLNI
-334 DGTPFTNTPGYQTM
+334 DGTPFTDTPGYQTK
-348 TFQQETKNRDRRLQ
+348 TFQEETKNRDRRLS
-362 QTIRTPGYRR
+362 QTIRTPGYKR
-372 IQAGAQIAGPPAFT
+372 IQSGAQIPGPPAFT

-423 LNYAEAKAELNQITA
+423 LNYAEARAELGQITN
-438 ADWAATVGA
+438 ADWALTVGA
-447 LRSRAG
+447 LRARAG
-453 ITGGLTALPTVA
+453 ITGGLTTLPTVA
-465 DPYLQTVYFP
+465 DPYLTSVYFP

-481 ILEIRRER
+481 ILEIRRDR

-500 YDIIRWARGPLMEM
+500 YDIVRWARGPLMEM

-521 PAANT
+521 PQANQ

-553 VTYISVAGT
+553 VTYIAVSGQ

-579 IPRKWDQKLYLYPIP
+579 VPRKWEQKNYLYPIP
-594 EADLLTNPAL
+594 EGDLLTNPEL

>member
-1 MRAPTMTRRY
+1 MIMIRRNI
-11 VAASLLLVGA
+11 SSWLLLAGV
-21 LATAC
+21 LTAGC

-52 TNSFYNWMPDANNV
+52 TNSFYNWMPSANNV
-66 TQSESMTDYAARR
+66 TQSESMSDYAARR
-79 DVPQFIRPGV
+79 DVPQFIRSGV
-89 YTPRVNDITASGQYE
+89 YNARVSDLTSSGQYE
-104 VVALGGNVN
+104 VVALGGDVN
-113 WQWTTLRSINYFLEN
+113 WGWNTLRSINYFLVN
-128 NNNEAIP
+128 NTDESVPERARNN
-135 EKTRA
+135 
-140 NYNGIARFFR
+140 YSGIARFFR

-160 YGDVPWIDKALTV
+160 YGDVPWIDTPLGV
-173 DDPTLYGPRDPRT
+173 DDPALYGGRDSRA
-186 VVMDHVLEDLDYAIA
+186 VVMDRILEDLDYAIA
-201 NITNTNEGTRT
+201 NISATNEGSRT
-212 LITKDVALALKS
+212 MITKDVALALKS

-246 DKWLNESANAAKVLI
+246 DRFLNESVNAAQVLI

-292 LLTNLQSTA
+292 LLTNVQSTT
-301 LAVRHMANWI
+301 LAVRHQANWI

-334 DGTPFTNTPGYQTM
+334 DGTPFTDVAGYETK
-348 TFQQETKNRDRRLQ
+348 TFQEETKNRDLRLN
-362 QTIRTPGYRR
+362 QTIRVPGYRR
-372 IQAGAQIAGPPAFT
+372 LQSGAQVAAPPAFT

-398 VDDVAMDGGSLNT
+398 TDDASMDGGSLNT
-411 NAVHLFRYAEVL
+411 NAIHLFRYAEVL
-423 LNYAEAKAELNQITA
+423 LNYAEAKAELGTITD
-438 ADWAATVGA
+438 ADWALTVGA
-447 LRSRAG
+447 LRERAG
-453 ITGGLTALPTVA
+453 ITGGLATLPTVV
-465 DPYLQTVYFP
+465 DPYLQAVYFP
-475 GITNPV
+475 DVASPV
-481 ILEIRRER
+481 ILEIRRDR
-489 GIELAMEGLRF
+489 GIELAMEGFRF
-500 YDIIRWARGPLMEM
+500 YDIVRWARGPLMQM

-521 PAANT
+521 PQANT

-538 NFMFTNIPTN
+538 NFMAVNVPTA

-574 VWRND
+574 VWRSD
-579 IPRKWDQKLYLYPIP
+579 IPRQWEQKNYLYPIP
-594 EADLLTNPAL
+594 EDDLLTNPAL
-604 KQNPGW
+604 EQNPGW